1 MTFCQTTGGNGA
13 TFRKHGMMDGMTD
26 GQTDV
31 EVENLDCALGAFVP
45 ARSSDHLEMKAQAFL
60 AVSLK

>member
-13 TFRKHGMMDGMTD
+13 TFRKHGMTD